1 MMPNDGIKRKTLV
14 TSLPKDDD
22 DDELTWFCQKS
33 DVFPKEF
40 FVEFTKDC
48 PTKDK
53 CCMSGRSMGSTMGGV
68 AHHYDSKGQLHV
80 WDKNRQKVN
89 IVCNECWKAGI
100 VSNREDS
107 DVYEIEIIEEAEEH
121 G

>member
-1 MMPNDGIKRKTLV
+1 MTEQNDE
-14 TSLPKDDD
+14 
-22 DDELTWFCQKS
+22 ELTWFCQKS
-33 DVFPKEF
+33 DVIHKKF

-53 CCMSGRSMGSTMGGV
+53 CCMSGRKMQTTLMGT

-80 WDKNRQKVN
+80 WDRNRQKVN
-89 IVCNECWKAGI
+89 IVCNECWKAGT

-107 DVYEIEIIEEAEEH
+107 DVYETVIIREAGEFSDD
-121 G
+121 